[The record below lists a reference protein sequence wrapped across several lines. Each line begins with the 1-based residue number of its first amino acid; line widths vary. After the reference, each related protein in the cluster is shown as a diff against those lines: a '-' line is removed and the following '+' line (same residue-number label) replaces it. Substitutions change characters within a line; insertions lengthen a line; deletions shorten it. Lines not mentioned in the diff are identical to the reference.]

1 VLEVR
6 GAGVPVLALV
16 GGAWGCFG
24 GMGIVARCCDA
35 LAISEEARLGISG
48 PDVIEATRGVEELDA
63 ADRAMVWRTWGGKH
77 RTLLGE
83 ADLLVEDTLPAFRQ
97 AALDL
102 LDRRRPL
109 TLEALE
115 AEQAWLARRLG
126 EAGEAG
132 EALELWRAAGVGEP
146 ERLPLLEPA
155 AWRVAV
161 AGARRERP

>member
-1 VLEVR
+1 
-6 GAGVPVLALV
+6 
-16 GGAWGCFG
+16 
-24 GMGIVARCCDA
+24 MGIVARCCDA
-35 LAISEEARLGISG
+35 LAMSEEARLGISG
-48 PDVIEATRGVEELDA
+48 PDVIEATHGVEELDA

-83 ADLLVEDTLPAFRQ
+83 ADLLVEDTLPAFRE
-97 AALDL
+97 AALGL

-115 AEQAWLARRLG
+115 AEQAWLARRLT

-132 EALELWRAAGVGEP
+132 EALEVWRAAGVPEP

-155 AWRVAV
+155 AWRAAV